1 MRRLAAVLLA
11 LALAS
16 TASCK
21 KESPKGLPPASDW
34 SPSAAA
40 GGSAAPGTP
49 HGDGKAGANPHAGMD
64 MSGAGGANPHAGVDM
79 SGGGANPHA
88 GMDMSGGG
96 AAAGAAAGPVPDQT
110 APKTLAKL
118 PDGRLALGPFS
129 VAAPAG
135 WTEKPITSSMRAA
148 DFVLAADAGAE
159 AELIVYYFGEGGAG
173 GVQANLDRW
182 IDQFQQPSGKPSKDV
197 AKIEKASFAG
207 QEATVVSVSG
217 RYVASMMPGAGGA
230 VDKPDQAMI
239 AAIVGSPKGPYYFKL
254 VGAKKTVDANAAKLR
269 AMLASLK
276 LR

>member
-21 KESPKGLPPASDW
+21 KEPAKGLPPANDW
-34 SPSAAA
+34 SPAATA
-40 GGSAAPGTP
+40 GGSAAPGTAPANP
-49 HGDGKAGANPHAGMD
+49 HGDGMGAANPQAGMD
-64 MSGAGGANPHAGVDM
+64 MS
-79 SGGGANPHA
+79 GGANPHA
-88 GMDMSGGG
+88 GMDMSGG
-96 AAAGAAAGPVPDQT
+96 ANPHAGMDMSGGAGPMPGKT
-110 APKTLAKL
+110 APKTLEKL

-135 WTEKPITSSMRAA
+135 WTEKPIMSSMRAA
-148 DFVLAADAGAE
+148 DFVLSAEPAAE
-159 AELIVYYFGEGGAG
+159 AELVVYYFGEGGAG

-197 AKIEKASFAG
+197 AKVEKASFAG

-217 RYVASMMPGAGGA
+217 RYVAMAMPGATDA
-230 VDKPDQAMI
+230 VDKPDQSMI